1 MIRTYVDM
9 WGQYNYVKIAE
20 HLLECNWKLAELNR
34 DFLTQDE
41 MNRYKIV
48 IKALN
53 DLEKDELKALAIRYY
68 MPNKFRSY
76 GKVIPT
82 TYPKT
87 AEILGINRNRCEN
100 IIYRALDELGKLVI
114 QYWEQEK
121 EANSVESKQLTSL

>member
-1 MIRTYVDM
+1 MIRTYVDR

-20 HLLECNWKLAELNR
+20 RLLECNWKLAELNR

-48 IKALN
+48 TKALN

-76 GKVIPT
+76 GKVIPI
-82 TYPKT
+82 TYVKT
-87 AEILGINRNRCEN
+87 AEILGVNRNRCET
-100 IIYRALDELGKLVI
+100 IVYRGLSEFGKLFI
-114 QYWEQEK
+114 HYWEQE
-121 EANSVESKQLTSL
+121 EGSVE